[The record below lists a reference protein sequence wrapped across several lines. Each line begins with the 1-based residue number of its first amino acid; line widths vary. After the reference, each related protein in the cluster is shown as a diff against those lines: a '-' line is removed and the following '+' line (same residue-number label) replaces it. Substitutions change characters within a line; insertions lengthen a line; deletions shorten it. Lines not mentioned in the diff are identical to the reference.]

1 MQVLFFFL
9 LPLAGL
15 LGYWL
20 EVSWLYYTASI
31 LSLLFVLIFGIG
43 AGNLSKGNLVRLLVY
58 MVVCW
63 IFANSFIDGVLL
75 GACLHLIINEILTT
89 LLVLKSKS

>member
-31 LSLLFVLIFGIG
+31 LSLLFVLIFGIV
-43 AGNLSKGNLVRLLVY
+43 AGNLSKGNMVRLLAY
-58 MVVCW
+58 IVVCW
-63 IFANSFIDGVLL
+63 ILAHSFIDGVLL
-75 GACLHLIINEILTT
+75 GACLHLIINEILTIIYY
-89 LLVLKSKS
+89 SKSL

>member
-1 MQVLFFFL
+1 MMQVLIFF

-58 MVVCW
+58 MIVCW
-63 IFANSFIDGVLL
+63 ILAHSFIDGVLL
-75 GACLHLIINEILTT
+75 GVCLHLIINGILTT